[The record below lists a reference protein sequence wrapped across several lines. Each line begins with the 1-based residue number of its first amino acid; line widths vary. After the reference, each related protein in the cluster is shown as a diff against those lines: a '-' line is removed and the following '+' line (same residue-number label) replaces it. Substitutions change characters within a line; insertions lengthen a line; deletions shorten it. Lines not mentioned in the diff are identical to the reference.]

1 MIGNREQGL
10 GNSRHA
16 RRIFRLAAGWLAI
29 SASIAGCGSGDELR
43 EATERRRQAQAEFP
57 GDSAAGDT
65 TIPGRLPAFINEDSV
80 MRADTGRAADTATAP
95 QQQDS
100 LPQEWTVG
108 ATRVRKQTPGV
119 VVMRGLRVGVNQ
131 GFDRL
136 VLDFGGDPIPAYVVE
151 YVDEPMYQCGSGDPV
166 RLAGDAT
173 LAVTL
178 HMAQA
183 HDEAGRGTA
192 GPRQRRLSMPVLRE
206 LVFTCD
212 FEGEVQIAAGAS
224 APNPYRVV
232 ELSNPS
238 RLIIDIRQ

>member
-1 MIGNREQGL
+1 MTGNREQGM

-80 MRADTGRAADTATAP
+80 MRADTGRADTTSAQP
-95 QQQDS
+95 QEDP

-108 ATRVRKQTPGV
+108 ATRVRKRTPGV
-119 VVMRGLRVGVNQ
+119 VVMRGLRLGVNEW
-131 GFDRL
+131 FDRL
-136 VLDFGGDPIPAYVVE
+136 VLDFGGDPIPAYTVE
-151 YVDEPMYQCGSGDPV
+151 YVDEPLYECGSGEPV
-166 RLAGDAT
+166 ELAGDAL
-173 LAVTL
+173 LAVSL
-178 HMAQA
+178 QMAQA

-224 APNPYRVV
+224 GPNPYRVV